1 MSKQDVEHKVNY
13 NKDGTIACEHWRLD
27 DKYHRTDGPAR
38 IDYYDNGTIHY
49 ECWCLDGRYHR
60 VDGPA
65 CIDYNDDGTIHFEE
79 WRLDGKEYGKEEF
92 TMSYQHQ
99 MYLANIEVDKMLEDV

>member
-13 NKDGTIACEHWRLD
+13 YDDGTIRCEEWH
-27 DKYHRTDGPAR
+27 
-38 IDYYDNGTIHY
+38 
-49 ECWCLDGRYHR
+49 LDGKVHR

-65 CIDYNDDGTIHFEE
+65 YIGYNKDGTVAYEE
-79 WRLDGKEYGKEEF
+79 WRLHGEEYSKEEF
-92 TMSYQHQ
+92 TKSYQHQ